1 MTYLPDHNS
10 ETLKIA
16 ILNDA
21 CRQYVMMPISGKP
34 EVPCQIYMTRGVM
47 SLSPEDQIIIAAKV
61 RDYNDFTE
69 DNDPHGEHD
78 FGAFNHNGQKI
89 FWKIDYYDQ
98 DVKYGSDDPAD
109 VACTTRVLTI
119 MLAEDY

>member
-1 MTYLPDHNS
+1 MTNLIERSP

-16 ILNDA
+16 ALNDA
-21 CRQYVMMPISGKP
+21 CRKYVMMPVLGKL
-34 EVPCQIYMTRGVM
+34 EVPCQIYMTRGII
-47 SLSPEDQIIIAAKV
+47 SLPPEVQIIIAAKV
-61 RDYNDFTE
+61 RDFDSFTE

-78 FGAFNHNGQKI
+78 FGSFEHNGNRV

-109 VACTTRVLTI
+109 ISRTVRVLTI
-119 MLAEDY
+119 MLAEEY

>member
-1 MTYLPDHNS
+1 MTNLIEHSP

-16 ILNDA
+16 ALNDA
-21 CRQYVMMPISGKP
+21 CRKYVMMPVFGKL
-34 EVPCQIYMTRGVM
+34 EVPCQIYMTRGIM
-47 SLSPEDQIIIAAKV
+47 SLPPEVQIIIAAKV
-61 RDYNDFTE
+61 RDFDSFTE

-78 FGAFNHNGQKI
+78 FGSFEHNGNRV

-109 VACTTRVLTI
+109 ISRAVRVLTI
-119 MLAEDY
+119 MLAEEY

>member
-1 MTYLPDHNS
+1 MTNLIEHSP

-16 ILNDA
+16 ALNDA
-21 CRQYVMMPISGKP
+21 CRKYVMMPVFGKL
-34 EVPCQIYMTRGVM
+34 EVPCQIYMTRGII
-47 SLSPEDQIIIAAKV
+47 SLPPEVQIIIAAKV
-61 RDYNDFTE
+61 RDFDSFTE

-78 FGAFNHNGQKI
+78 FGSFEHNGNSV

-109 VACTTRVLTI
+109 VSRTMRVLTI
-119 MLAEDY
+119 MLAEEY

>member
-1 MTYLPDHNS
+1 MTNLIEYSP

-16 ILNDA
+16 ALNDA
-21 CRQYVMMPISGKP
+21 CRKYVMMPIFGKP
-34 EVPCQIYMTRGVM
+34 EVPCQIYMTRGII
-47 SLSPEDQIIIAAKV
+47 SLPPEDQIIIAAMV
-61 RDYNDFTE
+61 RDFDNFTE

-78 FGAFNHNGQKI
+78 FGSLEHNGNLV

-109 VACTTRVLTI
+109 IERTVRVLTI
-119 MLAEDY
+119 MLAEEY

>member
-1 MTYLPDHNS
+1 MTNLIERSP

-16 ILNDA
+16 TLNDA
-21 CRQYVMMPISGKP
+21 CRKYVMMPVFGKL
-34 EVPCQIYMTRGVM
+34 EVPCQIYMTRGII
-47 SLSPEDQIIIAAKV
+47 SLPPEVQIIIAAKV
-61 RDYNDFTE
+61 RDFDSFTE

-78 FGAFNHNGQKI
+78 FGSFEHNGNSV

-109 VACTTRVLTI
+109 VSRTMRVLTI
-119 MLAEDY
+119 MLAEEY